1 MQYGDSNWAFMLR
14 QDKEGDKVFHREQAN
29 EQGEL
34 EWVPTRTNVSEA
46 GCSACSAR
54 LELQ

>member
-46 GCSACSAR
+46 GCSACSAQ